1 MHYSVLNSGGQ
12 NRESEV
18 HQEARGRSTRLELQL
33 FQGASSVTVHLRLV
47 VIALVC
53 K

>member
-12 NRESEV
+12 SWESEV

-33 FQGASSVTVHLRLV
+33 FQGASTVTVHLRLV